1 MVQAAEDFGA
11 LTHVQAR
18 KVGEGDQVAA
28 TDAEEELL
36 RAQVVDA
43 ETVEFGNHFLANAVR
58 HRDWPVWRRL
68 ACTRSWLR
76 CLEWLW

>member
-1 MVQAAEDFGA
+1 MVQAAEAFGA

-43 ETVEFGNHFLANAVR
+43 EAVEFGNHFLANV
-58 HRDWPVWRRL
+58 VLL
-68 ACTRSWLR
+68 AD
-76 CLEWLW
+76 